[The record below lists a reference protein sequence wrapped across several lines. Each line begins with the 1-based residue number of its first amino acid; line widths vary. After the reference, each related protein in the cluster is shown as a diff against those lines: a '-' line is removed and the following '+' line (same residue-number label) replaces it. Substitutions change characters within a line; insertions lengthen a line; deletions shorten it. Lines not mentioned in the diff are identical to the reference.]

1 MSHPLFVFLPAIL
14 LVFSGA
20 TAVPQ
25 SYVPHMGDKFVYEE
39 IIGISGGTGNY
50 SGYTESDDYTGDIAV
65 TAVAANLTVSASYE
79 ASGTWSNNQ
88 GQSGP
93 WSESGTFSFSA
104 STYHYVQG
112 TDNQTGYVNPYTWFF
127 MDNSLSQGQSFYS
140 LNTQMNVVSTNY
152 SFALSSSSTGFVRT
166 IFAEGN
172 GSYVRSD
179 SYGTF
184 NANYN
189 WKEYFDPG
197 TGYIVGYVYSEQDSN
212 AQGDG
217 FTYTDTLT
225 DTSTTF
231 ALTPTSPVSVSTG
244 QSQSQG
250 SSTDWFLIVAIII
263 ILIVVIVVVIAVLR
277 RRRSSKSPSTPSQ
290 SKVDRDIPRHS
301 HAEVPS
307 TIPTYGS
314 PTPVRLIP
322 TDQPAVQQ
330 IIIRET
336 VKVPCSFCGTLIDST
351 DTVCPKCGA
360 PRT

>member
-1 MSHPLFVFLPAIL
+1 MSLPLFVLLPAML

-20 TAVPQ
+20 AAVPQ
-25 SYVPHMGDKFVYEE
+25 SYVPHPGDKFVYAETIE
-39 IIGISGGTGNY
+39 ISSGTGNY
-50 SGYTESDDYTGDIAV
+50 SGYTETDDYTGSIAV
-65 TAVAANLTVSASYE
+65 TAVAANLTISASYE
-79 ASGTWSNNQ
+79 ASGRWSNNQ
-88 GQSGP
+88 GKSGP

-112 TDNQTGYVNPYTWFF
+112 TDNQSGYVNPYTWFF
-127 MDNSLSQGQSFYS
+127 MDNSLTQGQSFYL
-140 LNTQMNVVSTNY
+140 LNTPMNVVSTNY
-152 SFALSSSSTGFVRT
+152 SFPMSSSSTGYVKT

-172 GSYVRSD
+172 GSYVRND
-179 SYGTF
+179 PYGVF

-189 WKEYFDPG
+189 WKEYFDPS
-197 TGYIVGYVYSEQDSN
+197 TGYVVGYLYTEQDSN

-225 DTSTTF
+225 DSSTTF
-231 ALTPTSPVSVSTG
+231 TLAPTSPGTVTTN
-244 QSQSQG
+244 QSQG
-250 SSTDWFLIVAIII
+250 SSSDWLFIVAVIIV
-263 ILIVVIVVVIAVLR
+263 LAVVIIVVIAVLL
-277 RRRSSKSPSTPSQ
+277 RRRSSQSTSTPSQ
-290 SKVDRDIPRHS
+290 PKMDRDIPRHS

-314 PTPVRLIP
+314 PSPVRLIP
-322 TDQPAVQQ
+322 SDQPAVQQ

-351 DTVCPKCGA
+351 DTSCPKCGA